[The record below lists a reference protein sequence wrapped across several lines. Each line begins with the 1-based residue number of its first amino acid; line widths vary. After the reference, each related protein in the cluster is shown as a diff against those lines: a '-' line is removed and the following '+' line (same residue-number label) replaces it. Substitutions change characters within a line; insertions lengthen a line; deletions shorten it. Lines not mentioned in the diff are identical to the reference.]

1 METTS
6 CGVTNIDTHQC
17 QNVFVLF
24 SLPPLPSPCMC
35 VQDGGK
41 ALEEAMSH
49 NTTITECDIRLTE
62 VDEHSVSFINQVVWT
77 NQSLEQKKE
86 AKGNKT
92 K

>member
-24 SLPPLPSPCMC
+24 SLC

-49 NTTITECDIRLTE
+49 NTTVTECDIRLTE

-77 NQSLEQKKE
+77 NQSLEQKKQ